1 MSRYAVTLLL
11 AGFSFFFLA
20 GCDTRT
26 TAAEVDTA
34 FLLCSSFGGV
44 HAFDSNSYADGSK
57 RVKAECRDGAIASR
71 RIKEE
76 VRKPPPL
83 VKMNQ
88 LPDPNNPPL

>member
-1 MSRYAVTLLL
+1 MIRYALTLLL
-11 AGFSFFFLA
+11 AGFSFFFLV

-44 HAFDSNSYADGSK
+44 HAFDSTSYRDGSK
-57 RVKAECRDGAIASR
+57 EVTAQCRDGATASR

-76 VRKPPPL
+76 IRNPPPL
-83 VKMNQ
+83 VKLNQ
-88 LPDPNNPPL
+88 GPDPNNPPL